1 MSKTPSSSPD
11 RDLFHINNINKK
23 VQNGELELE
32 EAEQKIEF
40 FKSHAQLTAEF
51 EAQPEWRID
60 NMEHDLRSTDWIL
73 AKVRASNAYA
83 QNLYAALCN
92 NEFQKNDVWP
102 RLKGITWG
110 CSWRHAGGII
120 ANMRGQGD
128 YMDWYCSGIRGEDAL
143 TEQELQEMSPERI
156 ARYHESQLFVSESHV
171 TDEICQ
177 DLFQLG
183 WLVCADTSDPVI

>member
-1 MSKTPSSSPD
+1 MISSSPG
-11 RDLFHINNINKK
+11 RGLFHIDIINKK
-23 VQNGELELE
+23 LQSGELEPE

-51 EAQPEWRID
+51 EARPEWQIN

-83 QNLYAALCN
+83 QNLYAVMCN

-102 RLKGITWG
+102 LLKGTVWG
-110 CSWRHAGGII
+110 CSWRHAGGIV
-120 ANMRGQGD
+120 ADMQQTGD
-128 YMDWYCSGIRGEDAL
+128 YMNWYCSGIRGDDR
-143 TEQELQEMSPERI
+143 TEQELQEMTPEQH
-156 ARYHESQLFVSESHV
+156 AMYMESQLYVGESHV
-171 TDEICQ
+171 TDEIRQ
-177 DLFQLG
+177 DLFRLG

>member
-1 MSKTPSSSPD
+1 MSKTPSSSPE
-11 RDLFHINNINKK
+11 RDLFHINAINKK
-23 VQNGELELE
+23 VQTGELALK

-51 EAQPEWRID
+51 ETQPEWRIN

-73 AKVRASNAYA
+73 TKVRASNSYA
-83 QNLYAALCN
+83 QNLYAVMCN

-110 CSWRHAGGII
+110 CSWRSAGGIV
-120 ANMRGQGD
+120 ANMLGRGD
-128 YMDWYCSGIRGEDAL
+128 YMDWYCSGIRGEDTL
-143 TEQELQEMSPERI
+143 TEQELQAMSPEQI
-156 ARYHESQLFVSESHV
+156 ARYHESQLYVGESHV
-171 TDEICQ
+171 TDEIRQ

-183 WLVCADTSDPVI
+183 WLVQSDTSDPVI